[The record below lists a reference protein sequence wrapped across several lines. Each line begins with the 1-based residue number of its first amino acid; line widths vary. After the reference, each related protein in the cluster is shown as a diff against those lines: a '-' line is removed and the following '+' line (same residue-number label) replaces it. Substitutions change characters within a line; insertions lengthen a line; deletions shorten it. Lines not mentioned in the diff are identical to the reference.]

1 MGGMQW
7 LEIDT
12 GAASAEKNMRL
23 DAEMLEKVQQ
33 PILHFYEWERP
44 SITYGHFIEPSKFL
58 NLSSA
63 EARGIDCARRPTGGG
78 IVFHLWDLAFSVLVP
93 AQSNFFSLNTLDNY
107 AFVNQAV
114 LRAVQK
120 FLGEEKEFSLTP
132 TDHAAAME
140 DCKRFCMAQP
150 TKYDVVLQGRK
161 IAGAAQRKTRQGF
174 LHQGTIALMMPEMDI
189 LRDVLHDGGIAA
201 AMMAHTYP
209 LMGPKSLQE
218 ARNELK
224 QHLRKEFIDENCD

>member
-1 MGGMQW
+1 MQW
-7 LEIDT
+7 KEIDT
-12 GAASAEKNMRL
+12 GVASAEENMRL
-23 DAEMLEKVQQ
+23 DGSMLETVQQ

-58 NLSSA
+58 NLSST
-63 EARGIDCARRPTGGG
+63 EQKGIDCARRPTGGG

-120 FLGEEKEFSLTP
+120 FLGEKKDLSLTP
-132 TDHAAAME
+132 QDLAAVR
-140 DCKRFCMAQP
+140 DVCKRFCMAQP

-189 LRDVLHDGGIAA
+189 LKDVLCEREIAE

-209 LMGPKSLQE
+209 LIGARTLSE
-218 ARNELK
+218 ARQELK
-224 QHLRKEFIDENCD
+224 QFLRQEFINENCD